1 VTVTDGTTGCANNG
15 SGTVTVNPLPAITLG
30 ASPILAYYGSTNA
43 NLPYTATS
51 GSPDGYSIAYD
62 STAQAAGFTNV
73 ALTSLPASPIT
84 LTVPIATGTDT
95 YTGTLTL
102 NNSSTGCSST
112 NYAFAVTVNPL
123 PLVLTGTRAYD
134 GTATA
139 AFGILSV
146 VNAVG
151 SDDVCLASGGAILA
165 GMSIGPEAITLPGS
179 LALGGLT
186 AGNYTL
192 TGVSGIVTIT
202 NPYIPLSITSSSLD
216 ITGTNFVVCWYSVP
230 GIVYNVLT
238 NTSLAPPQSWAVAG
252 GPITAT
258 NTNTCFTLPGG
269 ILGNTNVNVMI
280 QQ

>member
-1 VTVTDGTTGCANNG
+1 VTDGTTGCANSG
-15 SGTVTVNPLPAITLG
+15 SGTVTVHALPTITLG
-30 ASPILAYYGSTNA
+30 AGSILTNYGSTNA

-51 GSPDGYSIAYD
+51 GSPDGYSITYG
-62 STAQAAGFTNV
+62 SNAQAAGFTNV
-73 ALTSLPASPIT
+73 ALTSLPASPIR
-84 LTVPIATGTDT
+84 LAVPIAAGTNT
-95 YTGTLTL
+95 YNGTLTL

-123 PLVLTGTRAYD
+123 PLVLTGARAYD

-139 AFGILSV
+139 AAGILSA

-151 SDDVCLASGGAILA
+151 SDDVSPASGSAILA
-165 GMSIGPEAITLPGS
+165 GASVGPEAITLPGS

-192 TGVSGIVTIT
+192 TGVSGSVTIT
-202 NPYIPLSITSSSLD
+202 NPSIPFLISSSSLD
-216 ITGTNFVVCWYSVP
+216 ITGTNFVVCWQSVP
-230 GIVYNVLT
+230 GVVYNVLT
-238 NTSLAPPQSWAVAG
+238 NASLAPPQSWAVAG

-258 NTNTCFTLPGG
+258 NTTTCFTLPGG
-269 ILGNTNVNVMI
+269 IAGNANVNVVI